1 MPQIH
6 RKSSRAALAVLVL
19 AIAAIALAACGGSS
33 KGTTTTTAASG
44 ASASSTTGVHAPAL
58 SPNRQAVRECLQKH
72 GIALPKPTSGRHRP
86 PGGGGF
92 FGGGGP
98 HGQLPKGMT
107 VKQSE
112 IIIRKCGDGFRP
124 GTFSRGFNT
133 PAVKKDLEKY
143 VACMRENGVKLPAP
157 STSGS
162 FIFNTKG
169 IDTHSATFKAA
180 EAKCHSDLPDFF
192 GARHGAGPGAG
203 GAAPPPAG

>member
-6 RKSSRAALAVLVL
+6 TKSSRAALAVLVL

-98 HGQLPKGMT
+98 HGQLPKGMSE
-107 VKQSE
+107 KQYE
-112 IIIRKCGDGFRP
+112 TIIRKCGDGFRP

-133 PAVKKDLEKY
+133 PAVKKALEKY
-143 VACMRENGVKLPAP
+143 VACMRENGVDVPAP
-157 STSGS
+157 NTSGNGP
-162 FIFNTKG
+162 IFNSKSLNVRSPAFT
-169 IDTHSATFKAA
+169 AA
-180 EAKCHSDLPDFF
+180 EAKCRADLQ
-192 GARHGAGPGAG
+192 GAFRVAPGAT
-203 GAAPPPAG
+203 APGSPATSG